1 MMETT
6 LSTQIYRPA
15 DRTPKA
21 VLFVVHGMQE
31 HQGRYAAFASYLNRH
46 GYACIT
52 YDLPGHGKN
61 TSTEDLGFFGSENGW
76 NHLVNSAVEI
86 TMLAKHEF
94 PGIPVIY
101 FGHSM
106 GTMIG
111 RSFLQVHDGLIDAM
125 ILSGAPCYQSAA
137 AAGKLIAA
145 MIVKAKGK
153 KGHSKVLDNLAT
165 GSFNKTI
172 ENPRTPVDWLSY
184 NDENVDR
191 YIADELCGFSFT
203 NQGYLDLFKGMTD
216 MSRPSLYRLANPDL
230 PILLYAGEDDP
241 CIGGKKGWNDTKRR
255 LKDIGY
261 RSVESRLYPHMRH
274 ETLQEADH
282 EKVMQDIVDWCDHL
296 SSQLPF

>member
-1 MMETT
+1 METT
-6 LSTQIYRPA
+6 LSTHIYRP
-15 DRTPKA
+15 RSSTPKA

-31 HQGRYAAFASYLNRH
+31 HQERYALFADYLNQN

-52 YDLPGHGKN
+52 YDLPGHGKDTAN
-61 TSTEDLGFFGSENGW
+61 EDRGYFGDENGW
-76 NHLVNSAVEI
+76 NHLVDSAVEI

-94 PGIPVIY
+94 PNVPVIY

-111 RSFLQVHDGLIDAM
+111 RSYLQIHDGLIDGM

-145 MIVKAKGK
+145 MIVKTKGK
-153 KGHSKVLDNLAT
+153 KGHSKILDNLAT
-165 GSFNKTI
+165 GSFNKGI

-184 NDENVDR
+184 NTENVDR
-191 YIADELCGFSFT
+191 YVADELCGFSFT
-203 NQGYLDLFKGMTD
+203 NQGYLDLFCGMVD
-216 MSRPSLYRLANPDL
+216 MSKPSLYRVTNPNL

-241 CIGGKKGWNDTKRR
+241 CIGGEKGWNDTIKR

-261 RSVESRLYPHMRH
+261 QSVESALYPHMRH
-274 ETLQEADH
+274 ETLQEADS
-282 EKVMQDIVDWCDHL
+282 EKVMHDVVEWCDHL
-296 SSQLPF
+296 VSN